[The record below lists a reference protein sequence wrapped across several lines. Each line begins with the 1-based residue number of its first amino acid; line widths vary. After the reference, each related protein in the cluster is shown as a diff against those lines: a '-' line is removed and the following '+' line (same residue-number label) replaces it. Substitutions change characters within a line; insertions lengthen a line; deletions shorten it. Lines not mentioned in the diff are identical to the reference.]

1 MRQSVRLSVVVLA
14 LFSLVGCGGG
24 GPMLVEPTVTHSDVS
39 SARQALATHR
49 LEPSRD
55 MERSEMWE
63 AMRSIWYDLLDPVT
77 QTCNTLFTGC
87 YEAVMNIKV
96 ELVDDQSVNAYADAE
111 SYAIGIHTG
120 LMRSAGSDD
129 EIAWVLAHE
138 AAHLLLGHAQ
148 KKMSNAA
155 TGGLLGGIAMGALGV
170 AIHQPGMDTEYIGD
184 MTQGGLESGRLA
196 GYLVYSPEMELEA
209 DQFAAYVMQRA
220 GYRTNAALDI
230 IVRLHRGE
238 VPASVRR
245 GENWAGYLDTHPAN
259 DYRLAAMQST
269 INDIE
274 RGGTRPISKQEA
286 EQERWQKFSNAS
298 EVQDELNM
306 RIATTTYAPRLASN
320 DECTGLAQEHPKC
333 DWWQGEGDDWM
344 WVFHCPTPI
353 KVGIDLWNRCFPH
366 EQEDWNTLIDQES
379 QTERCKTWIR
389 EYPDCKWWDGE
400 GDLWGNIVGRCPLK
414 GGWPLCRRL
423 GSGSTIAS
431 E

>member
-1 MRQSVRLSVVVLA
+1 
-14 LFSLVGCGGG
+14 
-24 GPMLVEPTVTHSDVS
+24 
-39 SARQALATHR
+39 
-49 LEPSRD
+49 
-55 MERSEMWE
+55 MWE

-120 LMRSAGSDD
+120 LMRSAGCDD

-155 TGGLLGGIAMGALGV
+155 TGGLLGGIAMGALGI

-184 MTQGGLESGRLA
+184 MAQGGLESGRLA

-259 DYRLAAMQST
+259 DYRLAAMRSV
-269 INDIE
+269 IDDIQNGHSRPLRKGE
-274 RGGTRPISKQEA
+274 SLALGADPRQATCGDEFRRRWPNCSKYRGGGHKLSEL
-286 EQERWQKFSNAS
+286 FSCGYN
-298 EVQDELNM
+298 
-306 RIATTTYAPRLASN
+306 
-320 DECTGLAQEHPKC
+320 
-333 DWWQGEGDDWM
+333 
-344 WVFHCPTPI
+344 
-353 KVGIDLWNRCFPH
+353 
-366 EQEDWNTLIDQES
+366 
-379 QTERCKTWIR
+379 IR
-389 EYPDCKWWDGE
+389 ERHPEFWKLCGAWFHECSEDE
-400 GDLWGNIVGRCPLK
+400 QRCLQ
-414 GGWPLCRRL
+414 
-423 GSGSTIAS
+423 
-431 E
+431 